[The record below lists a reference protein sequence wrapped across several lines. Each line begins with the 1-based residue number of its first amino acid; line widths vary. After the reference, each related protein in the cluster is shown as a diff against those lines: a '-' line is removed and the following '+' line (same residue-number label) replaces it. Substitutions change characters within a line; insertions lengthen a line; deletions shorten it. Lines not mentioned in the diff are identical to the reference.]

1 MRQVPMTPITTPDI
15 LATVRTD
22 PRFHLTAV
30 METTDFFQVA
40 VRTPIKA
47 PTSVDPAMPVT
58 GTTDM
63 DRVVMETDS
72 EASTDT
78 QLKDTDIIG
87 NAMDTVDTDFPA
99 MNTVGRL
106 RSLSH
111 SAAVIERSDR
121 FGETAPRFA
130 RSITSSLCRSAAR

>member
-1 MRQVPMTPITTPDI
+1 MTSITTPDI
-15 LATVRTD
+15 RATVRTD

-30 METTDFFQVA
+30 METTDFFQAA
-40 VRTPIKA
+40 VTTPIKA

-63 DRVVMETDS
+63 DRVVMETDW

-78 QLKDTDIIG
+78 RLKDTDIIA
-87 NAMDTVDTDFPA
+87 NAMDTVDTDSLA
-99 MNTVGRL
+99 MDTVGRK

-111 SAAVIERSDR
+111 SAAVIERSDL
-121 FGETAPRFA
+121 FGETAPHFA
-130 RSITSSLCRSAAR
+130 RSITSSLCRSVAR